1 MSTTS
6 ADHHVQ
12 AVIDLLEAAADAEWP
27 SDTPP
32 DIYRY
37 WDIAQS
43 EKGPGADQVPHLY
56 VWSPTSS
63 PKERFSMDTDE
74 YDRTDAIEIQVW
86 SLDATEVKDYQLS
99 TAAVLEGYLDDNKT
113 ETPYQTV
120 DPVGENDF
128 REQKTARRTEHYI
141 MSVEVD
147 LRGLDAVGVA

>member
-1 MSTTS
+1 MSTTN

-12 AVIDLLEAAADAEWP
+12 AVIDLLEAAANTAWP
-27 SDTPP
+27 NDTPP
-32 DIYRY
+32 DVYRY
-37 WDIAQS
+37 WDRAQS
-43 EKGPGADQVPHLY
+43 EKGPGADMPPHLY

-63 PKERFSMDTDE
+63 SKERFSMDTDD
-74 YDRTDAIEIQVW
+74 YDRTDAIEVQVW
-86 SLDATEVKDYQLS
+86 SLDATEVKDYQQAA
-99 TAAVLEGYLDDNKT
+99 AAVLEAYLDDNKT

>member
-12 AVIDLLEAAADAEWP
+12 AIIDLLDAADATDWP

-37 WDIAQS
+37 WDIAQA
-43 EKGPGADQVPHLY
+43 EKGPGADQPPHLY
-56 VWSPTSS
+56 VWSPTTST
-63 PKERFSMDTDE
+63 KERFSMDTED
-74 YDRTDAIEIQVW
+74 YDRTDAIEVQAW
-86 SLDATEVKDYQLS
+86 ALDATVVKDYQQ
-99 TAAVLEGYLDDNKT
+99 AAAGVLEAYLDDNKT

-128 REQKTARRTEHYI
+128 REQKTTRQTDHFV
-141 MSVEVD
+141 MSIEID
-147 LRGLDAVGVA
+147 ARGLDDIGLA